1 LDIDKG
7 KIKNQQMTITLT
19 VDDQEIE
26 KHLQRAST
34 KLSNKLKIP
43 GFRKGKAPRSIVE
56 QLVGRDGLVEES
68 LQDAVP
74 EIVNKAI
81 DEEKIE
87 VFSTPKVSIIDFNPK
102 LKIEAALALKPNVV
116 MAKVNLIK
124 VDILQDKVGAKEV
137 NKVLDE
143 ARDRNATWVPAKR
156 NTKMGDLITVDFNC
170 KSDESIIMDHSGIDL
185 LLDIQFED
193 SLKMPGLMKNMTGI
207 SLNKSKKFKILLPED
222 YHDENFRG
230 KEANYEV
237 KLHEVKEKELPPLD
251 DSLAKIID
259 PSSKDLKDVKK
270 MIKKNLE
277 QSSKTQWEQSFW
289 DEYLK
294 QITDISK
301 FTIAEIMID
310 QETELLANQQKE
322 MIAKQNIDFKA
333 YLEQIGK
340 SEENFSDE
348 LRESAEL
355 RIKRALII
363 EELSKFHKLEINDKD
378 VEKELQEWKKQ
389 KNNSNFSDDQIL
401 DEIKYA
407 QKREKLLQIMISE
420 QKVK

>member
-26 KHLQRAST
+26 KHLQKASV

-68 LQDAVP
+68 LQEAIP

-87 VFSTPKVSIIDFNPK
+87 VFSTPKVSVLDFNPK
-102 LKIEAALALKPNVV
+102 LKIEADLALKPKIV
-116 MAKVNLIK
+116 MAKLNLIK
-124 VDILQDKVGAKEV
+124 VDINQDKVGTKEV
-137 NKVLDE
+137 NKVLEE
-143 ARDRNATWVPAKR
+143 ARDRNATWVPANR

-170 KSDESIIMDHSGIDL
+170 KSEESIIMDHSAIDL

-207 SLNKSKKFKILLPED
+207 STNKSKKFKILLPED
-222 YHDENFRG
+222 YQDENFRG

-294 QITDISK
+294 QITDASK
-301 FTIAEIMID
+301 FTIAEIMIG
-310 QETELLANQQKE
+310 QETELLTNQQKE
-322 MIAKQNIDFKA
+322 MVTKQNIDFNT
-333 YLEQIGK
+333 YLEQINK
-340 SEENFSDE
+340 SEEDFSNE

-363 EELSKFHKLEINDKD
+363 EELIKFHKIEINEKD

-389 KNNSNFSDDQIL
+389 KNNSNFTDDQII

-407 QKREKLLQIMISE
+407 QKRDKLLKIMVSE
-420 QKVK
+420 QKV

>member
-1 LDIDKG
+1 MNINKG

-19 VDDQEIE
+19 VDDKEIE
-26 KHLQRAST
+26 KHLQRASV

-68 LQDAVP
+68 LQEAIP

-87 VFSTPKVSIIDFNPK
+87 VFSTPKVSVLDFNPK
-102 LKIEAALALKPNVV
+102 LKIEAALALKPKVV
-116 MAKVNLIK
+116 MAKLNLIK
-124 VDILQDKVGAKEV
+124 VDLNQDKVGAKEV
-137 NKVLDE
+137 NKVLEE

-156 NTKMGDLITVDFNC
+156 NTKMGDLITVDFHC
-170 KSDESIIMDHSGIDL
+170 KSEESIIMNHSAIDL
-185 LLDIQFED
+185 LLDLQFED

-207 SLNKSKKFKILLPED
+207 SLNKSKKFKILLPQD
-222 YHDENFRG
+222 YQDENFRG

-237 KLHEVKEKELPPLD
+237 KLHEVKEKELPILD

-259 PSSKDLKDVKK
+259 PSSKDLKDLKK

-310 QETELLANQQKE
+310 QETELLTNQQKE
-322 MIAKQNIDFKA
+322 MVAKQNIDFNV
-333 YLEQIGK
+333 YLEQINK
-340 SEENFSDE
+340 SEEDFSEE
-348 LRESAEL
+348 LRESANL

-363 EELSKFHKLEINDKD
+363 EELTKFHEIEINEKE

-389 KNNSNFSDDQIL
+389 KNNSNFADDQIL

-407 QKREKLLQIMISE
+407 QKRDKLLKIMISE
-420 QKVK
+420 QNV